1 MENKK
6 RLWHI
11 LLIVFIIFFLISA
24 LFLAY
29 IFGSQLFLKND
40 LDKHKNTSSQ
50 IVSTE
55 VLVENPIDFKSLQD
69 INSEVYAWVKV
80 PNTNID
86 YPIAQSSTDDSYY
99 IHHNI
104 YGKWIYSGTIYTE
117 MQNRK
122 DFSDPNT
129 VIYGHN
135 MSKGY
140 MFHNLNFFQ
149 KEDFFNKTREFYI
162 YTPGHILTYTIF
174 AAYQY
179 DDRHILNSFDFTD
192 EQVYSDYIESAKNP
206 ISMIK
211 NVRND
216 VTVTTK
222 DKIVTLYTCYGT
234 GKKYRYLVQ
243 GVLTNDQKTY

>member
-6 RLWHI
+6 KFWHI
-11 LLIVFIIFFLISA
+11 MLIIFVAFFLVSV

-29 IFGSQLFLKND
+29 IFGGQLFLKNK
-40 LDKHKNTSSQ
+40 LDEHKNNSSQ
-50 IVSTE
+50 VASTE
-55 VLVENPIDFKSLQD
+55 VLVENPIDFKPLQET
-69 INSEVYAWVKV
+69 NSEIYAWVRV

-86 YPIAQSSTDDSYY
+86 YPIAQSATDDSFYL
-99 IHHNI
+99 HHDI
-104 YGKWIYSGTIYTE
+104 YGKWVYAGTIYTE

-122 DFSDPNT
+122 DFSDPHT
-129 VIYGHN
+129 VVYGHN

-140 MFHNLNFFQ
+140 MFQNLNFFQ

-192 EQVYSDYIESAKNP
+192 EQVFADYLESAKNP
-206 ISMIK
+206 TFMIR
-211 NVRND
+211 NVRKE
-216 VTVTTK
+216 VEVTTK
-222 DKIVTLYTCYGT
+222 DKIVTLSTCYGN

>member
-1 MENKK
+1 MEYKK
-6 RLWHI
+6 KILHI
-11 LLIVFIIFFLISA
+11 LLIIFITLFIVSA

-29 IFGSQLFLKND
+29 IFGSQLFLKNKID
-40 LDKHKNTSSQ
+40 EHNNVSSQ
-50 IVSTE
+50 VASTE
-55 VLVENPIDFKSLQD
+55 VLVENPIDFKPLQET
-69 INSEVYAWVKV
+69 NSEIYAWIRV

-86 YPIAQSSTDDSYY
+86 YPVAQSATDDVFYL
-99 IHHNI
+99 HHDI
-104 YGKWIYSGTIYTE
+104 YGKWVYAGTIYTE
-117 MQNRK
+117 MKNRK
-122 DFSDPNT
+122 DFSDPHT
-129 VIYGHN
+129 ILYGHN

-149 KEDFFNKTREFYI
+149 KEEFFNKTREFYI

-192 EQVYSDYIESAKNP
+192 EKVFADYLESAKNP
-206 ISMIK
+206 TFMVR
-211 NVRND
+211 NVREE
-216 VTVTTK
+216 VEVTTK
-222 DKIVTLYTCYGT
+222 DKIVTLSTCYGD